1 MKTEISDDKAFLM
14 ELTAQIV
21 AARANESDLNAKDI
35 NHIYKEIYMG
45 LTAIAADGDFT
56 HDIPKPA
63 VPIEDSIQHDY
74 LVCLEDGKKMKMMR
88 RYLRTSYNMTPEE
101 YREKWGLPSDY
112 PMTAPSYAKK
122 RSSLAKDIG
131 LGKNSPK
138 GKGKK

>member
-1 MKTEISDDKAFLM
+1 M
-14 ELTAQIV
+14 
-21 AARANESDLNAKDI
+21 
-35 NHIYKEIYMG
+35 
-45 LTAIAADGDFT
+45 
-56 HDIPKPA
+56 
-63 VPIEDSIQHDY
+63 PIEDSIQHDY

-138 GKGKK
+138 DKGKK